1 MTESSPMAVGP
12 FSFLNAYLSKSIEF
26 FCILWYTI
34 CQLACNHAKY
44 LAGNQ
49 PKGVF
54 MLPIVAQIIGIIAMT
69 FNILSFQCKKTERLA
84 LVMGIGSLLFSTN
97 YLLVEAYASAGFN
110 IVNLVRSASVAN
122 KKIHNNVMFG
132 VVCVLYIIVTLFTF
146 ENWWT
151 IVLLVTQLIATFV
164 LWFKNGAVI
173 RKVQFFF
180 VSPIWLINNIF
191 FAFTIGGIICELF
204 TIASVIVS
212 LIRYGKDGFEA

>member
-1 MTESSPMAVGP
+1 MIG
-12 FSFLNAYLSKSIEF
+12 
-26 FCILWYTI
+26 
-34 CQLACNHAKY
+34 
-44 LAGNQ
+44 
-49 PKGVF
+49 
-54 MLPIVAQIIGIIAMT
+54 IVAQIIGIIAMA

-110 IVNLVRSASVAN
+110 VVNLLRSASVAN
-122 KKIHNNVMFG
+122 KKLHNKVMFG
-132 VVCVLYIIVTLFTF
+132 VVCALYIIVTALTF

-151 IVLLVTQLIATFV
+151 IVLLIAQLVATFV